1 MKSILRGTD
10 SALARCAVSIVVTLA
25 AIGAAAA
32 ADLSLA
38 SRRADFEQLVKAV
51 EEDDVYLSAGGHCWG
66 EVRSR
71 LAAHVDAASTDDAWR
86 RVLEDAIDELH
97 DFHAGVSPDSAATRW
112 AVPTSADIWAEWRG
126 AQAFVTAV
134 RAGSD
139 AERAGVQAGD
149 EVVRIDGARVVDA
162 TQAELHCD
170 AARADATARRWALLT
185 QLAGRKGAAR
195 ELVLRDGAGALR
207 TVSLPARRRFDRP
220 KEAVTAQRLSPETAL
235 IRLNNSIGR
244 NDTVAAFDAA
254 LASVR
259 DAPALILDLRDLPSG
274 GNSTVALGIL
284 GRFVSQRMPYQRH
297 RVPAYG
303 LPDVERNWVEEVAP
317 RGPFTYTG
325 KLVVLVD
332 AWTGSMGEGM
342 AVGLDAMKRATVVGT
357 PMAGLAG
364 SVDRLTLNATGIS
377 VQFPTEQLFHVDGTP
392 RHHWRPPVEVVPVTG
407 DDPVLRR
414 GRALLESAR

>member
-1 MKSILRGTD
+1 ML
-10 SALARCAVSIVVTLA
+10 LA
-25 AIGAAAA
+25 AGTAAA

-51 EEDDVYLSAGGHCWG
+51 EEDDVYLSAGGHCWAG
-66 EVRSR
+66 IRER
-71 LAAHVDAASTDDAWR
+71 LAARVDAAITDDAWR

-97 DFHAGVSPDSAATRW
+97 DFHAGVSPDSAEVRW
-112 AVPTSADIWAEWRG
+112 AVPTSADLWAEWRG
-126 AQAFVTAV
+126 ERAYIDAV
-134 RAGSD
+134 RANSD
-139 AERAGVQAGD
+139 AARAGVRLGD
-149 EVVRIDGARVVDA
+149 EVLRIDGTPVIAA

-170 AARADATARRWALLT
+170 AARTDAAARRWALLT
-185 QLAGRKGAAR
+185 QLTGRRGASR
-195 ELVLRDGAGALR
+195 TFELRDAAGASR
-207 TVSLPARRRFDRP
+207 TVTLPARRRFDRP
-220 KEAVTAQRLSPETAL
+220 TEAVTTQRLSPDTAL

-244 NDTVAAFDAA
+244 NETVAAFDAA

-259 DAPALILDLRDLPSG
+259 DSKSLILDLRDVPSG

-284 GRFVSQRMPYQRH
+284 GRFVSQRLPYQRH

-303 LPDVERNWVEEVAP
+303 LPDIERNWVEEVAP

-342 AVGLDAMKRATVVGT
+342 AVGFDAMKRATVVGT

-364 SVDRLTLNATGIS
+364 SVDQITLNATGIR
-377 VQFPTEQLFHVDGTP
+377 VQFPTEQLFHIDGTP
-392 RHHWRPPVEVVPVTG
+392 RHRWRPPVEVVPVAEE
-407 DDPVLRR
+407 DAVLRR
-414 GRALLESAR
+414 GRAALESMR